1 MQRWSNLSLSF
12 FPQKAA
18 TDRSAHFCLEHN
30 RTTTFTRIEPR
41 APEAPAT
48 PSTTHR
54 LTWWR
59 MRADLI
65 WKAGTLVPIME
76 EVLKCLAEVS
86 IRQQQIAE
94 HLATRVGRTEEEIN
108 AIRISA
114 AQRVPLPD
122 ARAQATRLLPKMT
135 AGDDVEAFLQVFENT
150 ARREGWPDD
159 EWARALA
166 PLLTAEAQRA
176 YFSLPLAVAEEY
188 TEVKR
193 EILAR
198 LGLSPICAAQQFHE
212 WEFKPRVPARA
223 QAAEL
228 SRIAQHWL
236 LEGNPTAAQ
245 VAERVVVDRLLR
257 ALPRAHRQAVGMRN
271 PTTTLEL
278 VEAIELADAVHH
290 REAGDRV
297 SPFPRRVV
305 QERRPLEGTPRP
317 VNRPTVPP
325 PRDEP
330 MPSAEPPSPPRAWLA
345 GCIVHQRVPSGAP
358 EADVTVEG
366 KRYRAL
372 LDSCS
377 AVTLIQSR
385 LCRPGNNQ
393 KTYLPITCVH
403 GDTRQ
408 IPARK
413 VTISTPQGTWPVE
426 AGLVKDLPVA
436 VLLGR
441 DWPGFDQL
449 LTAATQPV
457 SHKGNRQKK
466 RRPRGP
472 RRRPVLLASD
482 SGRDGESPSQN
493 TNLFYNVYQQA
504 AGGGTFAKEQREDDR
519 LKHCWAQVRV
529 VDGTNVLPRPH
540 PLPHFVVENGLLYCV
555 AQRRGEEKK
564 LLVVPRSKTET
575 ILELAHSHPM
585 AGHLRADNTTQ
596 RIRDRFHWPGLD
608 AEVKRFCQACPT
620 CQVTSPRTP
629 PPSPLIPLP
638 IIEVPFERIGMDIV
652 GPLPKSGCGHEH
664 ILVIVDYATRYPEAV
679 PLRNATA
686 KSIAQELFLLA
697 SRVGLPSEILTDQ
710 GTPFMS
716 RLMADLCRLL
726 RVKQLRT
733 TVYHPQTDGLV
744 ERFNQTLKQ
753 MLRRVTAE
761 DKRDWDLMLPYVLFG
776 IREVPQASTGFTP
789 FELLFGR
796 QPRGLL
802 DVAREAWEQQPAPHR
817 TIIEHVRQMRERIDR
832 VMPLVREHLS
842 KAQQA
847 QQRHYNRAAQPREFQ
862 PGDRVMVLVPSSACK
877 FLASWQGPYTVLE
890 KIGPVTYRLRQPG
903 RRQAEQLYHIN
914 LLKKWVGT
922 RDQVAALSLTDPVVV
937 DVNPHLSA
945 AQKAELQHLVSQ
957 FQDVFSSQPGQTNV
971 VHHDIKTPPG
981 VIIRQRPYRVPEARR
996 QAIEEEIQQML
1007 KLGVIEPSRSP
1018 WSSPIVMVPKPD
1030 GTLRFCNDFRRLNE
1044 VSKFDGYPMPQVDE
1058 LLDRL
1063 GRARYISTLDLTKGY
1078 WQVPLTESVKPKT
1091 AFSTPSGHWQYRTLP
1106 FGLHGAPATF
1116 QRMMDIILRPHQA
1129 YAAAYLDDVVVHS
1142 EAWEE
1147 HLDRLRRV
1155 LSELRRAGL
1164 TANPRKCHLALSE
1177 AKYLGFQ
1184 VGRGLIRPQEKKVEA
1199 IHSDRKSTQK
1209 VCWTPSAE
1217 EAFAQVK
1224 TALTSSAVLRA
1235 PDFSC
1240 PFLLQTDASDTGLG
1254 AVLSQIQEG
1263 EEHPII
1269 YISRKLSPAER
1280 KYAAVEKEALA
1291 IKWAV
1296 LELRYYLLGRKFTLD
1311 QTRATLGGGGECDEL
1326 PQRNQRRPGNQPRA
1340 PARTHRR
1347 LIGHSCTSSATAK
1360 QRLTDQPTFVWS
1372 TIGLPLSPGLNP
1384 EHLKHQPPQA
1394 PRTGSPYF
1402 TLFIFSGTHPPQQL
1416 IKLGPVKP
1424 EVLLEPDFIQQQFL
1438 HKPVVLAML
1447 TPSLNGFM
1455 DPDGTAFVFLP

>member
-1 MQRWSNLSLSF
+1 
-12 FPQKAA
+12 
-18 TDRSAHFCLEHN
+18 DREG
-30 RTTTFTRIEPR
+30 
-41 APEAPAT
+41 
-48 PSTTHR
+48 
-54 LTWWR
+54 
-59 MRADLI
+59 
-65 WKAGTLVPIME
+65 GTLVPAME

-94 HLATRVGRTEEEIN
+94 HLATRVGRTEEEIT
-108 AIRISA
+108 AIQLSA

-135 AGDDVEAFLQVFENT
+135 ADDDVEAFLQVFENT
-150 ARREGWPDD
+150 AHRESWPEE

-166 PLLTAEAQRA
+166 PLLTGEAQRA
-176 YFSLPLAVAEEY
+176 YFSLPLTVAEEY
-188 TEVKR
+188 YEVKR

-228 SRIAQHWL
+228 NRIAQHWL

-271 PTTTLEL
+271 PTTTQEL

-297 SPFPRRVV
+297 LPFPRRVV

-317 VNRPTVPP
+317 VSRPTIPP

-330 MPSAEPPSPPRAWLA
+330 MPSAEPPPPPRAWLA

-358 EADVTVEG
+358 EADVTVDG
-366 KRYRAL
+366 KRFRAL
-372 LDSCS
+372 LDSGS

-385 LCRPGNNQ
+385 LCDPKRSQ
-393 KTYLPITCVH
+393 KTFLPITCVH

-408 IPARK
+408 VPART

-426 AGLVKDLPVA
+426 AGLMKDLPVA

-457 SHKGNRQKK
+457 SPRGDRRRR
-466 RRPRGP
+466 RRPLER

-493 TNLFYNVYQQA
+493 SNLFFDVYQQA
-504 AGGGTFAKEQREDDR
+504 TGGGSFAKEQREDDR
-519 LKHCWAQVRV
+519 LKHCWTQVRV
-529 VDGTNVLPRPH
+529 VDGKDVLPRPH
-540 PLPHFVVENGLLYCV
+540 TLPYFVVEKGLLYCV

-564 LLVVPRSKTET
+564 LLVVPRGKTEAV
-575 ILELAHSHPM
+575 LELAHSHPM
-585 AGHLRADNTTQ
+585 AGHLGAANTTQ
-596 RIRDRFHWPGLD
+596 RIRDRFHWPGME
-608 AEVKRFCQACPT
+608 AEVRGFCQACPT

-638 IIEVPFERIGMDIV
+638 IIEVPFERIGMDII
-652 GPLPKSGCGHEH
+652 GPLPRSARGHEH

-679 PLRNATA
+679 PLRKATA

-761 DKRDWDLMLPYVLFG
+761 DKRDWDLLLPYVLFG

-802 DVAREAWEQQPAPHR
+802 DIAREAWEQQPAPHR

-877 FLASWQGPYTVLE
+877 FLAAWQGPYTVVE
-890 KIGPVTYRLRQPG
+890 KVGPVTYRLRQPG

-922 RDQVAALSLTDPVVV
+922 RDQVAALSLTEPVVV
-937 DVNPHLSA
+937 DVNPNLAA

-971 VHHDIKTPPG
+971 VHHDIKTPTG
-981 VIIRQRPYRVPEARR
+981 VIVRQRPYRIPEARR

-1044 VSKFDGYPMPQVDE
+1044 VSEFDGYPMPRVDE

-1078 WQVPLTESVKPKT
+1078 WQVPLTASAKPKT

-1129 YAAAYLDDVVVHS
+1129 YAAAYIDDVVVHS
-1142 EAWEE
+1142 EAWDE

-1199 IHSDRKSTQK
+1199 IHSAPRPATKTQVRAFLGLAGYYRCFIPNFSSLAAPLTDLTRKGQPEK
-1209 VCWTPSAE
+1209 VCWTPSTE
-1217 EAFAQVK
+1217 EAFAQIK
-1224 TALTSSAVLRA
+1224 TALTSSPVLRA

-1269 YISRKLSPAER
+1269 YISRKLSTAER

-1296 LELRYYLLGRKFTLD
+1296 LELRYYLLGRKFTLVTD
-1311 QTRATLGGGGECDEL
+1311 HAPLQWMARAKDTNARVTRWFLALQDFHFEVRHRAGAANANADGLSRLWTAYAGLSGVISHPPLTSPLLTTLRGGECDEL
-1326 PQRNQRRPGNQPRA
+1326 PQRNQRRPGNQPKA
-1340 PARTHRR
+1340 PARTLHR
-1347 LIGHSCTSSATAK
+1347 LI
-1360 QRLTDQPTFVWS
+1360 
-1372 TIGLPLSPGLNP
+1372 
-1384 EHLKHQPPQA
+1384 
-1394 PRTGSPYF
+1394 
-1402 TLFIFSGTHPPQQL
+1402 
-1416 IKLGPVKP
+1416 
-1424 EVLLEPDFIQQQFL
+1424 
-1438 HKPVVLAML
+1438 
-1447 TPSLNGFM
+1447 
-1455 DPDGTAFVFLP
+1455 